1 MEAIYPGSFDPV
13 TMGHLDIIER
23 ACNQFERVTV
33 AVLINMHKQGL
44 FTIEERIDLLKA
56 SLGHLPNVQVESF
69 SGLLIDYAATKGNP
83 LIIRG
88 LRAVSD
94 FENEMQLAL
103 ANRNQ
108 NETIETMFMVSNPM
122 YSFLSSS
129 LVREV
134 ASFRG
139 DVSTLVPPPV
149 REALLAKYK
158 ED

>member
-44 FTIEERIDLLKA
+44 FTIEERMDLLKA
-56 SLGHLPNVQVESF
+56 SLSHLPNVQVESF